1 MQRLIIL
8 LFLAVSIFSC
18 ESDATKAER
27 FFIKGN
33 MALENGDYREAIRLY
48 TEAIDKYP
56 EFESAYNN
64 RGVAQYKLGHY
75 YEAIDDYTKLIMTM
89 DALHWDARRNR
100 VDANLA
106 VGRGKDALQDLV
118 FVEDFFPDSSDLLF
132 KKGLAYFL
140 EKDYRSSVVAFNT
153 SFIKDSSNVEAVINA
168 ANAYF
173 YNNDMQRAYAKLAQA
188 EAMDS
193 NQPNIYN
200 TYCMME
206 IANGN
211 YDKAMEY
218 VQQAL
223 SIEPNN
229 GIYLNNRGFLYLQND
244 DLDKAKAD
252 IDKAIV
258 TNSENGWAYRNKGIY
273 YYKTEKY
280 EDAIRSFETAAK
292 FEADMP
298 LIDYYWGTTL
308 AKQGKENEACQ
319 YLKKSV
325 DRFENEGRALYQEI
339 CGKI

>member
-1 MQRLIIL
+1 MKRLSIL
-8 LFLAVSIFSC
+8 LFLAFTILGC

-33 MALENGDYREAIRLY
+33 MALDNGDYREAIRLY
-48 TEAIDKYP
+48 TEAVDKYP
-56 EFESAYNN
+56 EFKSALNN

-106 VGRGKDALQDLV
+106 VGRGKDALQDLD
-118 FVEDFFPDSSDLLF
+118 FVEDFFPDSSDLQF

-153 SFIKDSSNVEAVINA
+153 AFIKDSSNVEAVINS

-173 YNNDMQRAYAKLAQA
+173 YNNDFQRANARLKQA
-188 EAMDS
+188 EEMDP

-206 IANGN
+206 ITNGN
-211 YDKAMEY
+211 YSKAMEN
-218 VQQAL
+218 VQKAL

-229 GIYLNNRGFLYLQND
+229 GIYLNNRGFLHLKNG
-244 DLDKAKAD
+244 DLEKAKTD

-258 TNSENGWAYRNKGIY
+258 ANAENGWAYRNKGIY
-273 YYKTEKY
+273 YFMNEQY
-280 EDAIRSFETAAK
+280 ESAIRSFETAVK
-292 FEADMP
+292 HEDDMP
-298 LIDYYWGTTL
+298 LIDYYWGATL
-308 AKQGKENEACQ
+308 IKLGKEKEACS

-325 DRFENEGRALYQEI
+325 DRFENEGRGLFEEY